1 MGHFSQEGMH
11 AAEDIYLF
19 RGVGEAVILEIGVWV
34 AEELVGERKRKQ
46 NIINNEGKDQV
57 RQPEAAFASPAGP
70 TA

>member
-1 MGHFSQEGMH
+1 MH

-57 RQPEAAFASPAGP
+57 R
-70 TA
+70 